1 MEKKNQWNTGYW
13 IVALLLL
20 LSLQSYW
27 QTAKTVEPVPYSEF
41 EKALA
46 EGRVAEV
53 LVSDRT
59 VTGRLK
65 SPDSRGKTTIVA
77 TRVEPDL
84 ADRLSKYDVPYA
96 RVLESTWLRDVLSW
110 ILPAVAFFGVWFF
123 LFRRFAEKQGMG
135 GFLNIGKSRAKVFV
149 EKNTGVTF
157 ADVAGGDEAKA
168 ELVEIVDFLKNP
180 QDYGRLGAR
189 IPKGVLLVGP
199 PGTGKTLLA
208 KAVAG
213 EAAVPFFSSSG
224 SEFVEMFVGVGAGRT
239 RGVGGHDESE
249 QTLNQLLTEMDGF
262 DSSVGLIIL
271 AATNRPEIL
280 DQALLRAGRFDRQVL
295 VDRPDKKGRLDIL
308 KVHVKKVTLAQD
320 VGLEQVA
327 ALTTGFSGA
336 DLANRV
342 NEAALAARR
351 RRASAVELQDF
362 TATIERIVAGLEKK
376 SRVLNPKERE
386 TVAHHEM
393 GHALVALALPE
404 TDPVHK
410 ISIIP
415 RGIGALGY
423 TLQRPTEDRFL
434 MTRTDLEHKIA
445 VLLGGRA
452 AEKLVFGE
460 LSTGAAD
467 DLARATDIARDMIT
481 RFGMDEGLG
490 YIAFEAQR
498 PRFLDTPELAHG
510 GCRVAE
516 STQARIDQAIRDI
529 VMGVFERA
537 YRILDINRAVLERCA
552 RELLARETLDESDIR
567 QLTQGLVRN

>member
-41 EKALA
+41 EKALD

-96 RVLESTWLRDVLSW
+96 RVLESTWLSDVLSW
-110 ILPAVAFFGVWFF
+110 ILPAVSFFGVWFF

-168 ELVEIVDFLKNP
+168 ELVAIVDFLKNP

-213 EAAVPFFSSSG
+213 EAAVPFFSISG
-224 SEFVEMFVGVGAGRT
+224 SEFVEMFVGVGAARV
-239 RGVGGHDESE
+239 RDLFE
-249 QTLNQLLTEMDGF
+249 QAKQKAETALSRYAQGEAFDAIGEDMEGSYAHVAYAANGSSDMLTWAF
-262 DSSVGLIIL
+262 DDARQEGDTTIAAYGEKGYYAVLFHSRSRNDYHTVSVRHI
-271 AATNRPEIL
+271 
-280 DQALLRAGRFDRQVL
+280 L
-295 VDRPDKKGRLDIL
+295 VDSEEK
-308 KVHVKKVTLAQD
+308 
-320 VGLEQVA
+320 
-327 ALTTGFSGA
+327 
-336 DLANRV
+336 ANELLQQY
-342 NEAALAARR
+342 NDGEKTEDAFAALA
-351 RRASAVELQDF
+351 
-362 TATIERIVAGLEKK
+362 VAN
-376 SRVLNPKERE
+376 S
-386 TVAHHEM
+386 
-393 GHALVALALPE
+393 
-404 TDPVHK
+404 TDPGSASNGGLYSNIYKGEMVP
-410 ISIIP
+410 SFEDWCFDP
-415 RGIGALGY
+415 ARQSGDTGIVESSNGY
-423 TLQRPTEDRFL
+423 HVMYFVETNPQPYWYYKADLDLKNDAYDEWYAGITDGVETEQLD
-434 MTRTDLEHKIA
+434 
-445 VLLGGRA
+445 
-452 AEKLVFGE
+452 
-460 LSTGAAD
+460 
-467 DLARATDIARDMIT
+467 
-481 RFGMDEGLG
+481 GMKYVG
-490 YIAFEAQR
+490 
-498 PRFLDTPELAHG
+498 
-510 GCRVAE
+510 
-516 STQARIDQAIRDI
+516 
-529 VMGVFERA
+529 
-537 YRILDINRAVLERCA
+537 
-552 RELLARETLDESDIR
+552 
-567 QLTQGLVRN
+567 

>member
-96 RVLESTWLRDVLSW
+96 RVLESTWLSDVLSW

-208 KAVAG
+208 KAVVG
-213 EAAVPFFSSSG
+213 EAAVPFFSISG

-262 DSSVGLIIL
+262 DSSVGLISL
-271 AATNRPEIL
+271 AATIRPDTL
-280 DQALLRAGRFDRQVL
+280 GRAPVRAGRFDRQVL

-320 VGLEQVA
+320 VDLEQVA

-529 VMGVFERA
+529 VMGVFEHA